1 MSESSEATF
10 GGRRA
15 VPPNTSNAAENDPPT
30 VELQGLVPRGFNP
43 QGTGTPWPPGC
54 WGSTLPLHR
63 APTKAGPL
71 PASGFKEGPPKPSL
85 ER

>member
-43 QGTGTPWPPGC
+43 QGTGTSLAPRVLGQHSPSPP
-54 WGSTLPLHR
+54 SSHQSRP
-63 APTKAGPL
+63 
-71 PASGFKEGPPKPSL
+71 PASLWF
-85 ER
+85 